1 MFEISKF
8 EAIDIDEPEDF
19 RLAKILYKLRGTK

>member
-1 MFEISKF
+1 MFEIPRI

-19 RLAKILYKLRGTK
+19 LLAEFIHKYSRK

>member
-1 MFEISKF
+1 MFEVNKI

-19 RLAKILYKLRGTK
+19 LIAEAIHKLNIV